1 MIFIKLGEK
10 IEEKK
15 VRITLIHYMPFDEKE
30 GLSDTEIAQGVLI
43 ENMPEKDETLLAQGS
58 KALLYYN
65 PYDKSLFYE
74 YEQNDEYLDTTQTK
88 RRFPFFSKK

>member
-15 VRITLIHYMPFDEKE
+15 VRVSLIHYMPFDEKE
-30 GLSDTEIAQGVLI
+30 GLSDNEISQGVLV
-43 ENMPEKDETLLAQGS
+43 ENLPEKDKILLAQGS

-65 PYDKSLFYE
+65 PNDKSLFYE
-74 YEQNDEYLDTTQTK
+74 YEQNGENLNETK
-88 RRFPFFSKK
+88 RRFSFFSKK